1 MEDPLTLGMKSL
13 SLLSQKDVF
22 SGENLDEKQLLF
34 LSSFASRLSREIH
47 TQTHPSS
54 FSQAFSP
61 ATIRSKEALKVYG
74 CYPLLES
81 WRESNC
87 TDEGKKAKV
96 FSLLRRISIVHNV
109 GARESGRP
117 LTAKGG
123 RKILNGSLGS
133 EHRER
138 GKGVHGS

>member
-1 MEDPLTLGMKSL
+1 MSPPPAPGVKLGT
-13 SLLSQKDVF
+13 
-22 SGENLDEKQLLF
+22 KQLF
-34 LSSFASRLSREIH
+34 SAAAAFASRLSREIH